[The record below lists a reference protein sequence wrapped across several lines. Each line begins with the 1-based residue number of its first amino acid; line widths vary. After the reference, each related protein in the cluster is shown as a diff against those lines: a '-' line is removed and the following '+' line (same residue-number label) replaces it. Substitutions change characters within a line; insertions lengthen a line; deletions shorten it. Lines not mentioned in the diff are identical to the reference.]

1 MSRTLPTHIHER
13 VGDESSRED
22 SLKITNSVMYH
33 ELYASRYTELYAS
46 RYHELYHV
54 YVTNSVHLDI
64 PRTLS
69 RICHELY
76 ASRYHELYHVYV
88 TNLAYKRA
96 RSFLRED
103 SLSIIHS
110 MRLDIKISIIHM
122 SRTGLTRGRGP
133 SCRTW
138 ECCTRRQ
145 SRLLTRCGMLC
156 FMYTWDATHFARA
169 TGHIYDMTML
179 YA

>member
-1 MSRTLPTHIHER
+1 MYHSQWKLSQMSRTLPTHIHER

-64 PRTLS
+64 PRTRS
-69 RICHELY
+69 RIRHELY

-88 TNLAYKRA
+88 MNCKYVDNTN
-96 RSFLRED
+96 
-103 SLSIIHS
+103 SI
-110 MRLDIKISIIHM
+110 MYM
-122 SRTGLTRGRGP
+122 SRTGLARGRGP
-133 SCRTW
+133 PYEKTLW
-138 ECCTRRQ
+138 VTY
-145 SRLLTRCGMLC
+145 TLC
-156 FMYTWDATHFARA
+156 V
-169 TGHIYDMTML
+169 
-179 YA
+179 